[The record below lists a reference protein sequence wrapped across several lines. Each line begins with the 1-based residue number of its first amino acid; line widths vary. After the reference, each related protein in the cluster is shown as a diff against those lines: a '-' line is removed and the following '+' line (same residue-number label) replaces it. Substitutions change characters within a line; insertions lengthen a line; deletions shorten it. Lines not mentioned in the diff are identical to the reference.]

1 MSETEKN
8 LPDDLREGIED
19 VRLANH
25 AIRACIRLLAE
36 DSINAGSQADGPMP
50 FIGSAASVPTD
61 NEFLF
66 FLKRIN
72 MPAD

>member
-25 AIRACIRLLAE
+25 AIRGMYSPSGRRQHQSREPGGWADTIYQIRH
-36 DSINAGSQADGPMP
+36 
-50 FIGSAASVPTD
+50 
-61 NEFLF
+61 
-66 FLKRIN
+66 
-72 MPAD
+72 